1 MADEFDQPVDDR
13 GRDATARMALIER
26 SILVL
31 LFVGLFIGVL
41 AIVKPFTTAILFGAA
56 LATAAWPLRQALVR
70 WGLGRGSAA
79 ALLLLLS
86 LVIVVLPML
95 VIAPHLADQL
105 SQGMER
111 VQTYFS
117 TTPEE
122 PTWIKGVPLVG
133 RRLEAVWDR
142 VVAAQGD
149 FRTLI
154 EPYRADLGQAM
165 LGAAHALA
173 DSILQVLLSLIVAT
187 MFWT

>member
-1 MADEFDQPVDDR
+1 MADAFDQPVDDR

-31 LFVGLFIGVL
+31 LFIGLFIGVL

-56 LATAAWPLRQALVR
+56 LATAAWPLRQALLR
-70 WGLGRGSAA
+70 CGLGRGPAA

-117 TTPEE
+117 TTPDE
-122 PTWIKGVPLVG
+122 PTWIRGLPLVG
-133 RRLEAVWDR
+133 RRLGAAWNR
-142 VVAAQGD
+142 VVEAQGD
-149 FRTLI
+149 LR
-154 EPYRADLGQAM
+154 
-165 LGAAHALA
+165 
-173 DSILQVLLSLIVAT
+173 
-187 MFWT
+187 